1 MAICNPSQHPQK
13 LLLQNSIHKQEHTV
27 LTYCM
32 HLYEG
37 IHCEG
42 SGVEDS
48 AIDSQLQTEVGTRP
62 LKLQVL
68 RTWGDLKC

>member
-1 MAICNPSQHPQK
+1 
-13 LLLQNSIHKQEHTV
+13 
-27 LTYCM
+27 M

-68 RTWGDLKC
+68 RTWDDLKC